1 MSDDNKNGTAPKR
14 PPLSSFAKGFAGSL
28 GGVAEAVC
36 LQPMDVIK
44 TRLQLDNQ
52 GKYKGIAH
60 CGNVGTH
67 PAWAQHPCM
76 SRANCL
82 HTDHNATTQGL
93 AAAGKAF

>member
-60 CGNVGTH
+60 CGNVGT
-67 PAWAQHPCM
+67 P
-76 SRANCL
+76 L
-82 HTDHNATTQGL
+82 HGHSIHACSEPTAYTQPITQ
-93 AAAGKAF
+93 